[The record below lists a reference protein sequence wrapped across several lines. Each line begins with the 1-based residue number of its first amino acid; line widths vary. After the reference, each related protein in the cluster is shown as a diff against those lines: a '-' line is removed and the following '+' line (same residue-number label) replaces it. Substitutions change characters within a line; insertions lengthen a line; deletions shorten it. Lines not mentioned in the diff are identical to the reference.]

1 MSDLRAK
8 KPGAVASHAASP
20 GDENPSRDE
29 RAEASLSLVGPDDLP
44 RDRTTVAA
52 LLQQMRDGNRS
63 AAAEFVT
70 RFGYRIRRRIR
81 QKLSPAMRRIFD
93 SQDILSTLGRRLDM
107 FVRSRSV
114 GATSEAQLWA
124 LVYRMAEN
132 AVIDKARVFRRLE
145 EVEAED
151 GAFAHDLLRR
161 LRTAEDRARDG
172 AEIEIGAVMDFI
184 EDPIDRQ
191 ILHLWLLG
199 NRHLVIAEFVEL
211 APTAVRK
218 RWQEIRYKLHDRLAP
233 DLERR

>member
-1 MSDLRAK
+1 M
-8 KPGAVASHAASP
+8 
-20 GDENPSRDE
+20 
-29 RAEASLSLVGPDDLP
+29 P
-44 RDRTTVAA
+44 RERTTVTA
-52 LLQQMRDGNRS
+52 LLQQMRDGDRT

-70 RFGYRIRRRIR
+70 RFGARIRRRIR

-124 LVYRMAEN
+124 LVYRIAEN

-145 EVEAED
+145 EVETED
-151 GAFAHDLLRR
+151 GPFARDLLQR
-161 LRTAEDRARDG
+161 LHTAEQRVTDG
-172 AEIEIGAVMDFI
+172 AEIEIGAAMALVK
-184 EDPIDRQ
+184 DPIDRQ

-199 NRHLVIAEFVEL
+199 TPHSVIAEYVDL

-218 RWQEIRYKLHDRLAP
+218 RWQEIKYRLHARLASN
-233 DLERR
+233 LEKE